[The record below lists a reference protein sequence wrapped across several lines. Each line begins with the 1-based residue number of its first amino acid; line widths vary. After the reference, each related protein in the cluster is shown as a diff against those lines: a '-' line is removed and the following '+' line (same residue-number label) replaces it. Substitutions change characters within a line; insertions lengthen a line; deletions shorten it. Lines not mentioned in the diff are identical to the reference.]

1 MFTNPASSD
10 PGSQQPGVP
19 ANAIKV
25 AARLAPLGGSVTVRL
40 ADWLSGFYTF
50 SSMTDWL
57 NKVGTTIAA
66 KKAAN
71 LNNVYAYELWNEP
84 NGTWTNG
91 GDTNAVPG
99 GAKTVSFNALWKQTY
114 DKVRQLDPDVKIT
127 GPSLSYMDPDFIN
140 GFLTYCKANNCLP
153 DIIGWH
159 EGTNI
164 EGDVASYRNLEK
176 QLGVGPLA
184 ITINE
189 YSGSGRATDEGRPGA
204 SIPLIAQL
212 ERAGVDTAC
221 ISWWTPDSI
230 AGHLGSLLASDTQTN
245 GGWFVYKWY
254 GDMTGTMVTT
264 TSSLAKDG
272 KNLDG
277 FASLDTSARNASVI
291 LGGVSD
297 GTIYVVVKGFKSA
310 PFFASTVHAVV
321 DHTSWTGR
329 GGVVTGT
336 DVVSS
341 ADVTIANDQITVSIS
356 NVNGDDGYRVSLTQV
371 GGATDGGSVASD
383 GGSPIHDANW
393 AEGGGADA
401 RADQRPSSDAPS
413 GAGSSDAR
421 SMGGTAGNGNGGA
434 QGSGGASGGTGS
446 GSSDPGSGTG
456 ATGGTSTRPLGG
468 GSSGCSCTMLGERNA
483 RATTL
488 LICLC
493 LFAIARQRKRLNSR
507 ASSGNRKV
515 AIRSLFCGIASFPIR
530 TNHRTITG
538 TLKAQPQDD
547 PGHSPNER
555 YWS

>member
-10 PGSQQPGVP
+10 PGTQQPGVP

-189 YSGSGRATDEGRPGA
+189 YSGSGRAKDEGRPGA

-277 FASLDTSARNASVI
+277 FASFDTSARNASVI

-297 GTIYVVVKGFKSA
+297 GAVHVVVKGFKSA

-329 GGVVTGT
+329 GGAVTST

-383 GGSPIHDANW
+383 GSSPIQDTNQ

-401 RADQRPSSDAPS
+401 HADQQSSSDAPS
-413 GAGSSDAR
+413 GAGGSDAR

-434 QGSGGASGGTGS
+434 QGSGGASGGPGS
-446 GSSDPGSGTG
+446 GSSNPGSGTG

-468 GSSGCSCTMLGERNA
+468 GSSGCSCKMLGERNA
-483 RATTL
+483 SATG
-488 LICLC
+488 LIVCLG
-493 LFAIARQRKRLNSR
+493 LFAFARQRKQPTSR
-507 ASSGNRKV
+507 APRSNRKV
-515 AIRSLFCGIASFPIR
+515 AIRSLFSGIASFSPR
-530 TNHRTITG
+530 PKRRTIHG
-538 TLKAQPQDD
+538 
-547 PGHSPNER
+547 SPTDGSHERSQVPNNER
-555 YWS
+555 

>member
-1 MFTNPASSD
+1 
-10 PGSQQPGVP
+10 
-19 ANAIKV
+19 
-25 AARLAPLGGSVTVRL
+25 
-40 ADWLSGFYTF
+40 
-50 SSMTDWL
+50 
-57 NKVGTTIAA
+57 
-66 KKAAN
+66 
-71 LNNVYAYELWNEP
+71 
-84 NGTWTNG
+84 
-91 GDTNAVPG
+91 
-99 GAKTVSFNALWKQTY
+99 
-114 DKVRQLDPDVKIT
+114 
-127 GPSLSYMDPDFIN
+127 
-140 GFLTYCKANNCLP
+140 
-153 DIIGWH
+153 
-159 EGTNI
+159 
-164 EGDVASYRNLEK
+164 
-176 QLGVGPLA
+176 
-184 ITINE
+184 
-189 YSGSGRATDEGRPGA
+189 
-204 SIPLIAQL
+204 
-212 ERAGVDTAC
+212 
-221 ISWWTPDSI
+221 
-230 AGHLGSLLASDTQTN
+230 
-245 GGWFVYKWY
+245 
-254 GDMTGTMVTT
+254 MVTT